1 MTASKL
7 RSVVSAAEMAR
18 LAGVDP
24 KTFRAALRRENL
36 DWHTHN
42 GSWTVVDGSPEHA
55 DLERVLGYL
64 ANGRSLHAPAPSNRG
79 QRQFRSNSDEAW
91 VIGLCDD
98 ILGTQAMR
106 QHRFPFLLGDEGP
119 SGRMASLPVDA
130 YYPALK
136 LVVEYH
142 ERQHT
147 EKVGFF
153 DKRMTVSGVHRGEQR
168 RRYDELRRTV
178 LPLHGYRLQIFD
190 YTEFSHDRAGR
201 LMRQSGDREI
211 VRLGLL
217 HSSA

>member
-1 MTASKL
+1 MMSGKV

-42 GSWTVVDGSPEHA
+42 GSWTVTAGSPQHA
-55 DLERVLGYL
+55 NLRRVLGYVTNGPSPL
-64 ANGRSLHAPAPSNRG
+64 AAPPSSPV
-79 QRQFRSNSDEAW
+79 QRQARSDSDEAW

-98 ILGTQAMR
+98 VLGMRAIR
-106 QHRFPFLLGDEGP
+106 QHRFPFLLGDPGP
-119 SGRMASLPVDA
+119 SGRRASLPVDA

-153 DKRMTVSGVHRGEQR
+153 DKRMTISGMHRGDQR
-168 RRYDELRRTV
+168 RRYDELRRTL
-178 LPLHGYRLQIFD
+178 LPAHGYRLQIFD
-190 YTEFSHDRAGR
+190 YSEYC
-201 LMRQSGDREI
+201 MN
-211 VRLGLL
+211 
-217 HSSA
+217 